1 MDIQVKKQT
10 ILIVDDV
17 PANIDVLAELL
28 RSKYK
33 IRAATSGEK
42 ALKISFSNNPPD
54 LILLDIMMPKMDGY
68 EVCRILKASFQT
80 KDIPI
85 IFITGKTSIEDEIYG
100 FNLGAVDYVRKPFNS
115 IIVKA
120 RVNTHAELKRYHDYL
135 EDISYLDGLTGIAN
149 RRKFDEY
156 LDLNWNFAIR
166 ESTPISVI
174 LMDIDYF
181 KLFNDH
187 YGHQEGD
194 NYLIQIAKTLE
205 GIAIR
210 KTDLVARYGGEEFVC
225 VLPKT
230 EIREATQIAE
240 KFRRSIM
247 SIGIPHEYSEADNS
261 VTISIGVATI
271 IPEVNSNCS
280 LIIKASDEALYKAKK
295 SGRNQVQTY
304 KP

>member
-1 MDIQVKKQT
+1 MDIHAKKQT

-17 PANIDVLAELL
+17 AANIEILAELL
-28 RSKYK
+28 RPDYK

-42 ALKISFSNNPPD
+42 ALKISFSENPPD
-54 LILLDIMMPKMDGY
+54 LILLDVMMPDTDGY
-68 EVCRILKASFQT
+68 EVCRILKASFET

-115 IIVKA
+115 VIVKA

-135 EDISYLDGLTGIAN
+135 EGISYLDGLTGIAN

-156 LDLNWNFAIR
+156 LDITWNFAMR
-166 ESTPISVI
+166 EATPISMV

-194 NYLIQIAKTLE
+194 DCLIQIAQTLA
-205 GIAIR
+205 GVATR

-225 VLPKT
+225 ILPNT
-230 EIREATQIAE
+230 EKEDAKQIAE

-247 SIGIPHEYSEADNS
+247 EIQIPHEYSAAGSN

-271 IPEVNSNCS
+271 IPEINSNCS
-280 LIIKASDEALYKAKK
+280 LLIKASDEALYRAKAN
-295 SGRNQVQTY
+295 GRNQVQT
-304 KP
+304 

>member
-1 MDIQVKKQT
+1 MDIHAKKQT

-17 PANIDVLAELL
+17 TANIDILAELL
-28 RSKYK
+28 RPDYK

-42 ALKISFSNNPPD
+42 ALKISFSENPPD
-54 LILLDIMMPKMDGY
+54 LILLDVMMPDIDGY
-68 EVCRILKASFQT
+68 EVCRILKASFET

-115 IIVKA
+115 VIVKA

-135 EDISYLDGLTGIAN
+135 EGISYLDGLTGIAN

-156 LDLNWNFAIR
+156 LDITWNFAMRDAI
-166 ESTPISVI
+166 PISMV
-174 LMDIDYF
+174 LMDIDCF

-194 NYLIQIAKTLE
+194 DCLIKIAQTLA
-205 GIAIR
+205 GVATR

-225 VLPKT
+225 ILPNT
-230 EIREATQIAE
+230 EMEDAKQIAE

-247 SIGIPHEYSEADNS
+247 EIQIPHEYSAAGSN
-261 VTISIGVATI
+261 VTISIGVATV
-271 IPEVNSNCS
+271 IPEINSNCS
-280 LIIKASDEALYKAKK
+280 LLIKASDEALYRAKAN
-295 SGRNQVQTY
+295 GRNQVQT
-304 KP
+304 

>member
-1 MDIQVKKQT
+1 MDIHAKKQT

-17 PANIDVLAELL
+17 TANIDILAELL
-28 RSKYK
+28 RPDYK

-42 ALKISFSNNPPD
+42 ALKISFSENPPD
-54 LILLDIMMPKMDGY
+54 LILLDVMMPDTDGY
-68 EVCRILKASFQT
+68 EVCRILKKSSQT

-115 IIVKA
+115 VIVKA

-135 EDISYLDGLTGIAN
+135 EGISYLDGLTGIAN

-156 LDLNWNFAIR
+156 LDITWNFAMR
-166 ESTPISVI
+166 EATPISIV

-194 NYLIQIAKTLE
+194 DCLIQIAQTLA
-205 GIAIR
+205 GVATR

-225 VLPKT
+225 ILPNT
-230 EIREATQIAE
+230 EKEDAKQIAE

-247 SIGIPHEYSEADNS
+247 DIQIPDEYSAAGSN

-271 IPEVNSNCS
+271 IPEFNSNCS
-280 LIIKASDEALYKAKK
+280 LLIKASDEALYRAKA
-295 SGRNQVQTY
+295 SGRNQVQT
-304 KP
+304 

>member
-1 MDIQVKKQT
+1 MDIHAKKQT

-17 PANIDVLAELL
+17 TANIDILAELL
-28 RSKYK
+28 RPDYK

-42 ALKISFSNNPPD
+42 ALKISFSDNPPD
-54 LILLDIMMPKMDGY
+54 LILLDVMMPDIDGY
-68 EVCRILKASFQT
+68 EVCRILKESFQT

-135 EDISYLDGLTGIAN
+135 EGISYLDGLTGIAN

-156 LDLNWNFAIR
+156 LDITWNFAMR
-166 ESTPISVI
+166 EATPISMV

-194 NYLIQIAKTLE
+194 DCLIQIAQTLA
-205 GIAIR
+205 GVATR

-225 VLPKT
+225 ILPNT
-230 EIREATQIAE
+230 EMEDAKQVAE

-247 SIGIPHEYSEADNS
+247 EIQIPHEYSAAGSN

-271 IPEVNSNCS
+271 IPEFNSNCS
-280 LIIKASDEALYKAKK
+280 LLIKASDEALYRAKAN
-295 SGRNQVQTY
+295 GRNQVQT
-304 KP
+304 

>member
-1 MDIQVKKQT
+1 MDIHAKKQT

-17 PANIDVLAELL
+17 TANIDILAELL
-28 RSKYK
+28 RPDYK

-42 ALKISFSNNPPD
+42 ALKISFSENPPD
-54 LILLDIMMPKMDGY
+54 LILLDVMMPDIDGY
-68 EVCRILKASFQT
+68 EVCRILKASFET

-115 IIVKA
+115 VIVKA

-135 EDISYLDGLTGIAN
+135 EGISYLDGLTGIAN

-156 LDLNWNFAIR
+156 LDITWNFAMRDAI
-166 ESTPISVI
+166 PISMV
-174 LMDIDYF
+174 LMDIDCF

-187 YGHQEGD
+187 YGHQKGD
-194 NYLIQIAKTLE
+194 DCLIKIAQTLA
-205 GIAIR
+205 GVATR

-225 VLPKT
+225 ILPNT
-230 EIREATQIAE
+230 EMEDAKQIAE

-247 SIGIPHEYSEADNS
+247 EIQIPHEYSAAGSN
-261 VTISIGVATI
+261 VTISIGVATV
-271 IPEVNSNCS
+271 IPEINSNCS
-280 LIIKASDEALYKAKK
+280 LLIKASDEALYRAKAN
-295 SGRNQVQTY
+295 GRNQVQT
-304 KP
+304 

>member
-1 MDIQVKKQT
+1 MDIHAKKQT

-17 PANIDVLAELL
+17 TANIDILAELL
-28 RSKYK
+28 RPDYK

-42 ALKISFSNNPPD
+42 ALKISFSENPPD
-54 LILLDIMMPKMDGY
+54 LILLDVMMPDIDGY
-68 EVCRILKASFQT
+68 EVCRILKASFET

-115 IIVKA
+115 VIVKA

-135 EDISYLDGLTGIAN
+135 EGISYLDGLTGIAN

-156 LDLNWNFAIR
+156 LDITWNFAMRDAI
-166 ESTPISVI
+166 PISMV
-174 LMDIDYF
+174 LMDIDCF

-187 YGHQEGD
+187 YGHKEGD
-194 NYLIQIAKTLE
+194 ACLIKIAQTLA
-205 GIAIR
+205 GVATR

-225 VLPKT
+225 ILPNT
-230 EIREATQIAE
+230 EMEDAKQIAE

-247 SIGIPHEYSEADNS
+247 EIQIPHEYSAAGSN
-261 VTISIGVATI
+261 VTISIGVATV
-271 IPEVNSNCS
+271 IPEINSNCS
-280 LIIKASDEALYKAKK
+280 LLIKASDEALYRAKAN
-295 SGRNQVQTY
+295 GRNQVQT
-304 KP
+304 

>member
-1 MDIQVKKQT
+1 MDICAKKQT

-17 PANIDVLAELL
+17 TTNIDILAELL
-28 RSKYK
+28 RPDYK

-42 ALKISFSNNPPD
+42 ALKISFSENPPD
-54 LILLDIMMPKMDGY
+54 LILLDVMMPDIDGY
-68 EVCRILKASFQT
+68 DVCRILKESSQT

-135 EDISYLDGLTGIAN
+135 KEISYLDGLTGIAN

-156 LDLNWNFAIR
+156 LDITWNFAMR
-166 ESTPISVI
+166 EATPISMVLI
-174 LMDIDYF
+174 DIDNF

-194 NYLIQIAKTLE
+194 DCLIQIAQTLA
-205 GIAIR
+205 GGATR
-210 KTDLVARYGGEEFVC
+210 KTELVARYGGEEFVC
-225 VLPKT
+225 ILPNT
-230 EIREATQIAE
+230 EMKDAKQIAE

-247 SIGIPHEYSEADNS
+247 SIQIPHQYSATGSE

-271 IPEVNSNCS
+271 IPEFNSNCS
-280 LIIKASDEALYKAKK
+280 LLIKASDEALYRAKA
-295 SGRNQVQTY
+295 SGRNQVQT
-304 KP
+304 